1 MHMHMHM
8 HMHNIYINV
17 ILYVQ
22 YIYILCILDV
32 VYTSCIL
39 EKKTYSP
46 GEKDQGRLQCDAHG
60 GAHRQTWDVILK
72 GHWDTY

>member
-1 MHMHMHM
+1 MLYYMY
-8 HMHNIYINV
+8 NIYIY
-17 ILYVQ
+17 IMYIRRSLYK
-22 YIYILCILDV
+22 L
-32 VYTSCIL
+32 YTG
-39 EKKTYSP
+39 KKTYSP